1 MSGLSTE
8 IMAQKFESVLER
20 TRGMTFSWSVA
31 VRLVGGRKRLER
43 LMLEEKVR
51 YEKPFGAANTKWQF
65 AADDIL
71 NNIKPLP
78 VARVKLS

>member
-20 TRGMTFSWSVA
+20 TRDMKFSWSVA
-31 VRLVGGRKRLER
+31 VHLVGGRKRLER

-51 YEKPFGAANTKWQF
+51 YDKPFGAVNTKWQF
-65 AADDIL
+65 AANDIL

-78 VARVKLS
+78 MAKVKLS